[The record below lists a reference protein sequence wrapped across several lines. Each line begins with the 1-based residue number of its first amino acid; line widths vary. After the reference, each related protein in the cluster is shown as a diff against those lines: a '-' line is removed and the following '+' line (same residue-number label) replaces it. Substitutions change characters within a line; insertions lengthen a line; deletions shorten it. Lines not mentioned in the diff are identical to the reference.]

1 MKDEGQRNVG
11 MFCRVPGYV
20 SDVYLHSQL
29 GAISHPAGVHLFKIK
44 NNGMIHHEHDI
55 SMDANGAYF

>member
-1 MKDEGQRNVG
+1 MKGNG
-11 MFCRVPGYV
+11 MLECFAGFLATCL
-20 SDVYLHSQL
+20 DVYLHSQL